1 MIERTQQEDLKNKQ
15 RLERNKKLL
24 REDLYQDIMK
34 PYFQAG
40 YDYKEF
46 TKTFFGVDYYRLTA
60 DAKEKDEED
69 KELN

>member
-1 MIERTQQEDLKNKQ
+1 
-15 RLERNKKLL
+15 
-24 REDLYQDIMK
+24 MK